1 MVAVFINLR
10 RLTGAQQVVRLRK
23 WTIAS
28 FSSPAP
34 NIVKWKVLRRWGGD
48 KTWVETGTYLGETTA
63 FLSEFSK
70 IVYTLEPEN
79 SLFLRAA
86 EKFKENSNVV
96 IMGGSSEEKL
106 LGLLNSFTNEEIQD
120 VSFWLDGHYS
130 AGITFQG
137 DKETPIVFEL
147 NALEQFLPSIT
158 KVTIFVDDVRQFAKS
173 DESENHYPSLSSLV
187 SFADSHELYWIIEHD
202 IFIMTNRHSNFTNR

>member
-1 MVAVFINLR
+1 MGLSSSSSLRRFVWEIRFLKFLFRMVAIFINLR
-10 RLTGAQQVVRLRK
+10 RLTGAQQVVRLRR
-23 WTIAS
+23 WTSSS

-63 FLSEFSK
+63 FLSTFAR

-96 IMGGSSEEKL
+96 MVGGSSEEKL
-106 LGLLNSFTNEEIQD
+106 LGLLNSFIYLAN
-120 VSFWLDGHYS
+120 
-130 AGITFQG
+130 
-137 DKETPIVFEL
+137 
-147 NALEQFLPSIT
+147 
-158 KVTIFVDDVRQFAKS
+158 
-173 DESENHYPSLSSLV
+173 
-187 SFADSHELYWIIEHD
+187 
-202 IFIMTNRHSNFTNR
+202 